1 MRLFPCVLS
10 LVTDKSLTPCCIL
23 LSGSRREQ
31 RGLPSA
37 SSKLN
42 NRSFL
47 SCSSEVLFSKREKVY
62 ADMHECVHMYV
73 AVCAWKPLAASF
85 RCHTYHQFPIHFTKT
100 REQRE
105 ERDAINSQTMGKV
118 ATGTC
123 NLSPTRGAYVGQWFS
138 NALATEKSLQ
148 LARIYSWKPIQPST
162 TQTPQEIRFSVRL
175 GLLLG
180 L

>member
-42 NRSFL
+42 NQSFL

-62 ADMHECVHMYV
+62 AVMHECVPMYV

-105 ERDAINSQTMGKV
+105 ERDAINSQTMGKA
-118 ATGTC
+118 ATGAC

-138 NALATEKSLQ
+138 NVLATKNKAS
-148 LARIYSWKPIQPST
+148 SWHVFIPGSQFSPQQRKPHRRSG
-162 TQTPQEIRFSVRL
+162 FLSAW
-175 GLLLG
+175 GCF
-180 L
+180 